1 MAGILSMANLGRK
14 KLYIDV
20 GTNPDGFT
28 FLESLKKKIKISMI
42 VKMSSPGKL
51 EIDLR
56 GSKEDIQHA
65 IIKIKD
71 FMRQDLKS
79 A

>member
-1 MAGILSMANLGRK
+1 MANLGRK
-14 KLYIDV
+14 KLYLDV
-20 GTNPDGFT
+20 GTNPENMA
-28 FLESLKKKIKISMI
+28 FLEDFKKKIKISMI

-56 GSKEDIQHA
+56 GSKEDIQNA

-71 FMRQDLKS
+71 FLRQTLKS